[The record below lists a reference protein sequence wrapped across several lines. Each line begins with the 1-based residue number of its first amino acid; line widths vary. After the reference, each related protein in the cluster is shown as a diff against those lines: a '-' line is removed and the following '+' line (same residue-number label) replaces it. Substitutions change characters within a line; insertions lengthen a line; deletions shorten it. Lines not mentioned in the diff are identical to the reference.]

1 MLIGQ
6 HSGKLTQKGRLALP
20 KKVRSEIGSK
30 AIVARWYEGCFVVV
44 SPDRWQALLEK
55 LTARSEFITQP
66 VRDTD
71 RFILGSAFE
80 VELDDQGRM
89 VIPKSLRDYAGLTSD
104 VVFLGLGNR
113 VEIWDKSVWEKREEY
128 IQEHAEELVEK
139 LALREETGGKRDA

>member
-1 MLIGQ
+1 MIVGQ
-6 HSGKLTQKGRLALP
+6 EEWSLLMNKLTG
-20 KKVRSEIGSK
+20 RSEI
-30 AIVARWYEGCFVVV
+30 
-44 SPDRWQALLEK
+44 
-55 LTARSEFITQP
+55 ITQP